1 MKSLQHIA
9 PSLFCMVGV
18 VVSSGAPQ
26 AHPHVWHRT
35 TVLFDQGR
43 ITGFRH
49 AWTFDEM
56 YSAMAVAGLDRDGD
70 GNYSRDELAE
80 LAKINAESLKE
91 FSYFTFARLGT
102 NDLAL
107 APPQDYWLE
116 FAAERLTLHF
126 VLPLAEPILAEAQG
140 FAFTVVDE
148 TFFIAFDPA
157 KDEPIALGEGV
168 PSGCIVSVAV
178 PQEDLA
184 QLQQLN
190 SAFSGV
196 MTAGDANIG
205 MGTSYAP
212 TAFVS
217 CPHR

>member
-1 MKSLQHIA
+1 MAS
-9 PSLFCMVGV
+9 V
-18 VVSSGAPQ
+18 VVGSGVSH
-26 AHPHVWHRT
+26 AHPHVWTTYRT

-70 GNYSRDELAE
+70 GSYSRDELAE

-91 FSYFTFARLGT
+91 FSYFTFAKLGS
-102 NDLAL
+102 NDMAL

-126 VLPLAEPILAEAQG
+126 VLPLAEPVLTEAQG
-140 FAFTVVDE
+140 FSFSVFDE
-148 TFFIAFDPA
+148 PFFIAFDIA
-157 KDEPIALGEGV
+157 KDGPITLGDGA

-178 PQEDLA
+178 PQEDLE
-184 QLQQLN
+184 QLQQVN
-190 SAFSGV
+190 AAFSGV

-205 MGTSYAP
+205 MGTSYSQ
-212 TAFVS
+212 TVSVS